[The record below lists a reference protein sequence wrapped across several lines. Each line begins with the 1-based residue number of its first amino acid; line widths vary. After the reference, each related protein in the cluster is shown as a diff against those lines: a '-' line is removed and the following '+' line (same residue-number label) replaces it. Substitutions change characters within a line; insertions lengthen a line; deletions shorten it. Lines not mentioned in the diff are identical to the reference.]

1 MSDWNRGRDGRYD
14 GMDRD
19 DFPRR
24 GETEFRGDR
33 ERSFRDDHEGS
44 YPRTSRWGSGDYR
57 QNIDRER
64 MSRGRMDPEQ
74 MDRDRW
80 ALATGMDVETDRDE
94 FAGARDRDHFKDDY
108 SRERS
113 HIRRSEAENEAWN
126 RPRSSG
132 PAGTHGYADQ
142 SNLMEHR
149 AGISPIQRG
158 YERSFGTTYGS
169 DTPLRGQTFRGRG
182 PKGFQRSDERVR
194 ELVSERLED
203 HDAIDASD
211 IEVTV
216 NGGEVTLSGTVDDR
230 RTKRLAED
238 VAESV
243 AGVKDVHNNL
253 KVDRNFFSRMADT
266 IRDAVESPKDP
277 R

>member
-1 MSDWNRGRDGRYD
+1 
-14 GMDRD
+14 
-19 DFPRR
+19 
-24 GETEFRGDR
+24 
-33 ERSFRDDHEGS
+33 
-44 YPRTSRWGSGDYR
+44 
-57 QNIDRER
+57 
-64 MSRGRMDPEQ
+64 
-74 MDRDRW
+74 
-80 ALATGMDVETDRDE
+80 
-94 FAGARDRDHFKDDY
+94 
-108 SRERS
+108 
-113 HIRRSEAENEAWN
+113 
-126 RPRSSG
+126 
-132 PAGTHGYADQ
+132 
-142 SNLMEHR
+142 MEHR

-158 YERSFGTTYGS
+158 HEQSFGTTYGS
-169 DTPLRGQTFRGRG
+169 DASLMGQSFRGRG

-216 NGGEVTLSGTVDDR
+216 NSGEVTLSGTVDDR

-266 IRDAVESPKDP
+266 IRDAVEGPKDS

>member
-1 MSDWNRGRDGRYD
+1 M
-14 GMDRD
+14 
-19 DFPRR
+19 
-24 GETEFRGDR
+24 
-33 ERSFRDDHEGS
+33 
-44 YPRTSRWGSGDYR
+44 
-57 QNIDRER
+57 
-64 MSRGRMDPEQ
+64 
-74 MDRDRW
+74 
-80 ALATGMDVETDRDE
+80 
-94 FAGARDRDHFKDDY
+94 K
-108 SRERS
+108 
-113 HIRRSEAENEAWN
+113 
-126 RPRSSG
+126 
-132 PAGTHGYADQ
+132 Q
-142 SNLMEHR
+142 S
-149 AGISPIQRG
+149 
-158 YERSFGTTYGS
+158 
-169 DTPLRGQTFRGRG
+169 FRGRG

-216 NGGEVTLSGTVDDR
+216 NSGEVTLSGTVDDR

-266 IRDAVESPKDP
+266 IRDAVEGPKDS